1 MNMEDQ
7 SKVVGEQK
15 TVRHAGQQRD
25 KEISLIDLLLVIA
38 KHNRFILKFIGGA
51 ALLSVI
57 YALLLPNIYTGK
69 TVVMP
74 PQQTSS
80 AAGALLGQLG
90 GLAGMAGGA
99 LGVKN
104 PSDLYV
110 GMLKSR
116 TAGDALIER
125 FKLVELYKFKT
136 IEPARGA
143 LAGATLI
150 TAGKDGFITIEYSD
164 KDPKLAAAIANAYV
178 EELDR
183 LSQTLAVTEA
193 ANRRLFYEK
202 QLKGVREGLDH
213 AELAMKE
220 MQEKTG
226 VIQLDGQSKAI
237 LGAEA
242 EQRAQIAAK
251 EVELSAMRSFAT
263 EQNPDFR
270 RAEQM
275 LSSLRGQLVKLEH
288 DNRTDNDEMN
298 SKGKI
303 PELAVEYGHRIR
315 DLKYYEKLF
324 ELMTQQIFLAKIDE
338 AKETAIIQVVDKA
351 LVPENRSSPKRTL
364 IVLLVSILSFFLS
377 LIWVFIKEA
386 GERSKGNPEQAELI
400 NMIHRY
406 FRQGK

>member
-1 MNMEDQ
+1 MNMENQ
-7 SKVVGEQK
+7 LSNGVEQGE
-15 TVRHAGQQRD
+15 VRALESD
-25 KEISLIDLLLVIA
+25 EINLMDLLLVIA
-38 KHNRFILKFIGGA
+38 KHNRFILKLTGAA

-57 YALLLPNIYTGK
+57 YALLQPNIYTGK

-74 PQQTSS
+74 PQQASSS
-80 AAGALLGQLG
+80 ASALLGQLG

-99 LGVKN
+99 IGVKN

-116 TAGDALIER
+116 TVADALIER
-125 FKLVELYKFKT
+125 FKLVDLFKAKT
-136 IEPARGA
+136 MEPVRGA
-143 LAGATLI
+143 LAGNTVI

-178 EELDR
+178 NELDR
-183 LSQTLAVTEA
+183 LTQTLAVTEA
-193 ANRRLFYEK
+193 AKRRLFYEK
-202 QLKGVREGLDH
+202 QLKGVREGLDL
-213 AELAMKE
+213 AESAMKE

-226 VIQLDGQSKAI
+226 VIQLEGQSKAI

-242 EQRAQIAAK
+242 ELRAQIAAK

-270 RAEQM
+270 RVEQI
-275 LSSLRGQLVKLEH
+275 LSSLHSQLTKLEH
-288 DNRTDNDEMN
+288 DNHANNVEMT

-303 PELAVEYGHRIR
+303 PELAVEYGHKMR

-324 ELMTQQIFLAKIDE
+324 EFMTQQVLVAKIDE
-338 AKETAIIQVVDKA
+338 AKDAAIIQVVDKA
-351 LVPENRSSPKRTL
+351 LVPEVKSKPKRSM
-364 IVLLVSILSFFLS
+364 IVLLATILAFFVGI
-377 LIWVFIKEA
+377 IWVFIKEA
-386 GERSKGNPEQAELI
+386 GERAGQNPEETERMNLLR
-400 NMIHRY
+400 RY

>member
-1 MNMEDQ
+1 MNMENQ
-7 SKVVGEQK
+7 VSNGVEQGE
-15 TVRHAGQQRD
+15 VRALESD
-25 KEISLIDLLLVIA
+25 EINLMDLLLVIA
-38 KHNRFILKFIGGA
+38 KHNRFILKLTGAA

-57 YALLLPNIYTGK
+57 YALLQPNIYTGK

-74 PQQTSS
+74 PQQASSS
-80 AAGALLGQLG
+80 ASALLGQLG

-99 LGVKN
+99 IGVKN

-116 TAGDALIER
+116 TVADALIER
-125 FKLVELYKFKT
+125 FKLVDLFKAKT
-136 IEPARGA
+136 MEPVRGA
-143 LAGATLI
+143 LAGNTVI

-178 EELDR
+178 NELDR
-183 LSQTLAVTEA
+183 LTQTLAVTEA
-193 ANRRLFYEK
+193 AKRRLFYEK
-202 QLKGVREGLDH
+202 QLKGVREGLDL
-213 AELAMKE
+213 AESAMKE

-226 VIQLDGQSKAI
+226 VIQLEGQSKAI

-242 EQRAQIAAK
+242 ELRAQIAAK

-270 RAEQM
+270 RVEQI
-275 LSSLRGQLVKLEH
+275 LSSLHSQLTKLEH
-288 DNRTDNDEMN
+288 DNHANNVEMT

-303 PELAVEYGHRIR
+303 PELAVEYGHKMR

-324 ELMTQQIFLAKIDE
+324 EFMTQQVLVAKIDE
-338 AKETAIIQVVDKA
+338 AKDAAIIQVVDKA
-351 LVPENRSSPKRTL
+351 LVPEVKSKPKRSM
-364 IVLLVSILSFFLS
+364 IVLLATILAFFVGI
-377 LIWVFIKEA
+377 IWVFIKEA
-386 GERSKGNPEQAELI
+386 GERAGQNPEQTERI
-400 NMIHRY
+400 NLLRRY